1 MTASPAKN
9 IPHSWGISRW
19 KATCQAKKN
28 SIEFTGLRGNFLDL
42 ESQTKLKMGLPER
55 VLYFG
60 GRKYTHKGSPCSP

>member
-1 MTASPAKN
+1 MTASPARN

-55 VLYFG
+55 VHYFRG
-60 GRKYTHKGSPCSP
+60 KVTTFPGTSTSI